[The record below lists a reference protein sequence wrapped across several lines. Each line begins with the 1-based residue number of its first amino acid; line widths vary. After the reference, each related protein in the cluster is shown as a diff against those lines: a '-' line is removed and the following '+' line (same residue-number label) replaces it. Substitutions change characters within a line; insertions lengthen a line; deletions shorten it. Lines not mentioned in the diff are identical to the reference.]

1 MHGVRRRNAPVCR
14 DCSRGAQDLP
24 AYPEEHRRGHLFEGL
39 SLPVSDLDRSIR
51 FYEALGF
58 ATEVRTHQFGLMR
71 YGTGTLGLQLG
82 ARAMRD
88 PRGGAAVRR
97 SFVQIEMG
105 IARLAPLGDGTPG
118 PPTIVLRDRF
128 GPSWTSRR
136 I

>member
-1 MHGVRRRNAPVCR
+1 M
-14 DCSRGAQDLP
+14 DIW
-24 AYPEEHRRGHLFEGL
+24 FEGL

-71 YGTGTLGLQLG
+71 YGTGTLGLLQLG

-88 PRGGAAVRR
+88 PREGAAVRR

-105 IARLAPLGDGTPG
+105 IARRRAAGRRHAGAADDRLARPALGPHGRAVGSDRGDRVLNDRSGRAPRR
-118 PPTIVLRDRF
+118 PRDRLRD
-128 GPSWTSRR
+128 PH
-136 I
+136 